1 MNDRDD
7 YPDNPYRGRAD
18 REGGYDYD
26 PLTDPLAAQ
35 PPSRGRRAR
44 PGPPDAGGPVGPP
57 NTSTGEFRTPQY
69 APRPEDHYDPLGP
82 GGPPPTG
89 RRHRTAEPQG
99 EPPRRTGAAPQGD
112 QTRRGGAAEAL
123 RGSRAARSAAQRQG
137 GGPAAPQPPAGGTGP
152 LPAPGAAQPPTAQ
165 PPGTP
170 PPGAR
175 QGRRPAPPDPTQDG
189 LAALAGLGSPTPSAP
204 QTPPAAEAP
213 QPPVEPEE
221 PPRRGRRARREA
233 PAPGPADARPEA
245 GAFVEPD
252 EPVGRRARRKRAK
265 RAPDP
270 DEGGFFSDVP
280 EDDSVFDTGA
290 FPGVHQS
297 ADTGAFA
304 VVSEPEDSPRRGRRR
319 GRDPEPP
326 PQEEEPRGRL
336 GRRKRARRTEE
347 PAPDEGAF
355 LADAPQEPAAFD
367 PDPFEQGAPVESG
380 SFEQVEE
387 PRGRAR
393 RGRGGRR
400 RGRAAQTPDEG
411 HATGEAPVEAF
422 RDEEPVGRRARRA
435 RRTEEPAPDAFLA
448 DAPQEP
454 DAADSG
460 PFERG
465 PFESGSFEQ
474 VEEPVGRRGRA
485 TGPGEEDE
493 FAPSEAPVE
502 EPEDEEPVARRSR
515 RRRGKPD
522 EPFRRR
528 RRRGRGR
535 RASDGFDVE
544 DPREEYVPEPEPEPE
559 ADEDEQ
565 DYYAEYEEPAL
576 DDIAAAYGNSR
587 RQREM
592 KRRAKQARQRKG
604 GSGKA
609 RRRRGGKGMMI
620 ALVLVLVLVVVGGGY
635 GVVRTYVFPA
645 DYSGEGSGEVVFT
658 IEQGDTGTAVGE
670 NLTDAGVVASTRAFT
685 NALDAVPPE
694 ELGEGL
700 VPGSYSLAEGM
711 SGESAVTALLDAD
724 NRLGGRVT
732 VREGLRSEDIFEHL
746 STELGIP
753 VADFEEAYADVDNL
767 NLPEYATA
775 GPEGYLFPETYS
787 FDAGTE
793 AGVVLR
799 TMVSHFNQVAEEIEL
814 EERAAAID
822 RDPNEIMAI
831 ASIVQAE
838 TGNEEDMPRIS
849 AVVHNR
855 LALGMELQMDSTCFY
870 VLGEHGT
877 FLNDE
882 QRDACEADPQ
892 GYSTYGMTGLPEG
905 PFVPPGQEAIEAAL
919 EPADVDFLYFA
930 LIDPENGETG
940 FSSTLEEHNQMV
952 AENQA
957 EW

>member
-26 PLTDPLAAQ
+26 PLSDPLAAQ

-44 PGPPDAGGPVGPP
+44 PGPPDTGGTAGGPPD
-57 NTSTGEFRTPQY
+57 TSTGEFRTPRY
-69 APRPEDHYDPLGP
+69 APRPDSDHDPL

-89 RRHRTAEPQG
+89 RRHRAAEPQD
-99 EPPRRTGAAPQGD
+99 EPPRRTGAAPQSD
-112 QTRRGGAAEAL
+112 QARRGGAAEAL

-137 GGPAAPQPPAGGTGP
+137 GPAPQPPAGGAGP
-152 LPAPGAAQPPTAQ
+152 LPAPPGAQ
-165 PPGTP
+165 PPGV
-170 PPGAR
+170 PGPDAR
-175 QGRRPAPPDPTQDG
+175 QGRRPAPTDPNQDG
-189 LAALAGLGSPTPSAP
+189 LAALAGLGSPTPSTP
-204 QTPPAAEAP
+204 QAPPAAQTPQAP
-213 QPPVEPEE
+213 QQPVEPEE
-221 PPRRGRRARREA
+221 QPRRGRRARREP
-233 PAPGPADARPEA
+233 PAPADAGPDP

-265 RAPDP
+265 RAPEP
-270 DEGGFFSDVP
+270 DEGGFLSDVP

-304 VVSEPEDSPRRGRRR
+304 VISESEDRRPRRRR

-336 GRRKRARRTEE
+336 GRRKRARRSEE
-347 PAPDEGAF
+347 PAADAGAF
-355 LADAPQEPAAFD
+355 LADAPEGAGAFE
-367 PDPFEQGAPVESG
+367 PDPHESASHGSG
-380 SFEQVEE
+380 SFEQAEE
-387 PRGRAR
+387 PRGRTR

-400 RGRAAQTPDEG
+400 RGRGAQAPDEG
-411 HATGEAPVEAF
+411 HATGETSVEAF
-422 RDEEPVGRRARRA
+422 RDEEPTGRRARRA
-435 RRTEEPAPDAFLA
+435 RRSQEPAAEAGAFPA
-448 DAPQEP
+448 E
-454 DAADSG
+454 AAQHSG
-460 PFERG
+460 PFEPPSSEPG
-465 PFESGSFEQ
+465 SHDSGSFDSGLFERP
-474 VEEPVGRRGRA
+474 EEPAGRRGRA
-485 TGPGEEDE
+485 ADGPDED
-493 FAPSEAPVE
+493 FAPSEAAAE
-502 EPEDEEPVARRSR
+502 EAGAAEDEEPVARRSR
-515 RRRGKPD
+515 RRRGRAEG
-522 EPFRRR
+522 EPFRR

-544 DPREEYVPEPEPEPE
+544 DPREEYVPEPEAE
-559 ADEDEQ
+559 ADEDEH
-565 DYYAEYEEPAL
+565 DEVEYEEPAL

-604 GSGKA
+604 GSGRA
-609 RRRRGGKGMMI
+609 RRKRNSKGMMI

-635 GVVRTYVFPA
+635 GIVRTYVFPA
-645 DYSGEGSGEVVFT
+645 DYDGEGSGEVVVT
-658 IEQGDTGTAVGE
+658 IEQGDSGTAVGE
-670 NLTDAGVVASTRAFT
+670 TLTDSGVVASVRAFT
-685 NALDAVPPE
+685 NALDDVPPE
-694 ELGEGL
+694 EAGEGL

-711 SGESAVTALLDAD
+711 SAQSAVAALLDPD

-732 VREGLRSEDIFEHL
+732 VREGLRSEEIFEQL
-746 STELGIP
+746 SEDLGIP
-753 VADFEEAYADVDNL
+753 VADFEEAYADVDDL

-775 GPEGYLFPETYS
+775 GPEGYLFPETYR

-831 ASIVQAE
+831 ASIIQAE
-838 TGNEEDMPRIS
+838 TGNEEDMPLIS

-855 LALGMELQMDSTCFY
+855 LALSMELQMDSTCFY

-892 GYSTYGMTGLPEG
+892 GYSTYGMLGLPEG

-919 EPADVDFLYFA
+919 EPADVDYLYFA

-940 FSSTLEEHNQMV
+940 FSTTLEEHNQMV
-952 AENQA
+952 EENQA